1 PGIVLALLLPDVAV
15 TLLEPMLRRVR
26 FLEECVHDLG
36 LGNAQVRRGRAED
49 LAGELAADVVTA
61 RAVAPLDRLAALA
74 LGLARPG
81 GTVLAIKGANASQ
94 EVAAARPALDR
105 LGVRSVDVVR
115 AGDGKVDPATTV
127 VRLTAGP

>member
-1 PGIVLALLLPDVAV
+1 MRPWKRRLSDDERSVLLSELLVSAENLCDQAIFMNYSPG
-15 TLLEPMLRRVR
+15 
-26 FLEECVHDLG
+26 
-36 LGNAQVRRGRAED
+36 
-49 LAGELAADVVTA
+49 
-61 RAVAPLDRLAALA
+61 AVAPLDRLAALA

-94 EVAAARPALDR
+94 EVAAARPALKR

-127 VRLTAGP
+127 VRLIAGP